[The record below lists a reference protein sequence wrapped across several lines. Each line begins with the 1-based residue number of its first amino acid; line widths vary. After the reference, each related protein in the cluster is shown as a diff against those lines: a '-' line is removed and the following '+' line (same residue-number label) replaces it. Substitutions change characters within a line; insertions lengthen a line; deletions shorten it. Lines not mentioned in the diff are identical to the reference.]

1 MKARR
6 VSQGLGFATLGLA
19 ALVARGGSE
28 TGPSPVKIQGVL
40 IDEKCSANAQTR
52 VVSGSDTHL
61 EGGILWAYTH
71 TRNCALMPECARSG
85 YGVATHDNRFLK
97 FDATGNRKAAEMLK
111 ASKKEDDLEIEVT
124 GNIKGDTITVTS
136 LTWQ

>member
-1 MKARR
+1 M
-6 VSQGLGFATLGLA
+6 
-19 ALVARGGSE
+19 RGGTE
-28 TGPSPVKIQGVL
+28 AGPSPVKIQGVL
-40 IDEKCSANAQTR
+40 IDEKCSANAQAR

-61 EGGILWAYTH
+61 EGGIVWAYTH

-97 FDATGNRKAAEMLK
+97 FDAAGNRKAAEMLK

-124 GNIKGDTITVTS
+124 GNIKGDTITVTN
-136 LTWQ
+136 LAWQ